1 MVTNRPTAKPVKLAS
16 YFVTKKRGRGPKAVS
31 FVTLRVADSPMREA
45 VYSAHNGDLPNDW
58 IYAQCLAACEA
69 IDAGDIPLAD
79 AEGTADAVHAYAD
92 RSVDIY
98 TQDLYQ
104 WAAGMC
110 QSATFANA
118 ETEVEECGGLPLAT
132 EDRFK
137 MLQYCAIKAIVWNM
151 LAFARGDI

>member
-1 MVTNRPTAKPVKLAS
+1 MATNRPTAKPVKLAS
-16 YFVTKKRGRGPKAVS
+16 HFVTKKRGRGPKAAS
-31 FVTLRVADSPMREA
+31 FVTLRVTDSPMREA
-45 VYSAHNGDLPNDW
+45 VYSAHNGDMPNDW
-58 IYAQCLAACEA
+58 IYVQCLAACEA

-79 AEGTADAVHAYAD
+79 AEGTADAVHEYAD

-98 TQDLYQ
+98 TRDIYQ
-104 WAAGMC
+104 WAADMC

-118 ETEVEECGGLPLAT
+118 ETEAEDRGDLPLAT

-137 MLQYCAIKAIVWNM
+137 LLQCCAIEAIVWNM